1 VGEALELVPAGL
13 PAAAAGGFTTRTGGV
28 SAAPYASLNLGR
40 HVKDEPGLVQ
50 TNRNRLA
57 DRVRLG
63 PGRGRPV
70 GALVFAQQV
79 HGREVAV
86 VSGPTRDPVPGVDA
100 LVTATPGLGLVVL
113 AADCLPVLLVD
124 PVAGVV
130 AAAHA
135 GRQGLAAGVLQATV
149 TAMAG
154 LGATAARTMAVLGPA
169 ACGRCYELPAAL
181 ADAVD
186 RAAPGARA
194 TTRAGTASV
203 DLRAGATTVL
213 RATGITAVT
222 TVGGCTIEQP
232 ARFFSY
238 RRDGVTG
245 RHGAV
250 VALA

>member
-1 VGEALELVPAGL
+1 MGEALELVPAGL
-13 PAAAAGGFTTRTGGV
+13 PAAAGGFTTRTGGV
-28 SAAPYASLNLGR
+28 SAEPYATFNLGH
-40 HVKDEPGLVQ
+40 HVADEPDRVQ
-50 TNRNRLA
+50 TNRARLA
-57 DRVRLG
+57 DRLRLG
-63 PGRGRPV
+63 AGG
-70 GALVFAQQV
+70 GQHALIFAQQV
-79 HGREVAV
+79 HGRGVAV
-86 VSGPTRDPVPGVDA
+86 VSGPTRDPVAGVDA

-135 GRQGLAAGVLQATV
+135 GRRGLAAGVLQATV

-154 LGATAARTMAVLGPA
+154 LGTTAAGTTAVLGPA

-181 ADAVD
+181 ADEVD

-203 DLRAGATTVL
+203 DLQAGAITVL
-213 RATGITAVT
+213 HAAGITAIR
-222 TVGGCTIEQP
+222 TVGGCTMEQP
-232 ARFFSY
+232 DRFFSY